1 LTLPERLFSLLNMR
15 SKSPSPE
22 DLSTKARIRDAA
34 VRRFAADGLGAPLRA
49 IAADAGVSPG
59 LIMHHFGSRAGLRAA
74 CDEYVLAETRS
85 SKAEVLAPA
94 GAPAALLSQL
104 AQVDGYAPL
113 IGYVLRC
120 LQAGDDL
127 TRRLID
133 GMVAEAATY
142 FETGVKAGT
151 ITPSRDE
158 PARARLLT
166 EFALGSLLMN
176 LPAGGERLDLEALPA
191 WLDAYAARIILPTL
205 EILTEPL
212 LADSSL
218 LDAYLASTDGTA
230 PGHPED

>member
-1 LTLPERLFSLLNMR
+1 MR
-15 SKSPSPE
+15 STSPGPE
-22 DLSTKARIRDAA
+22 DLSAKARIRDAA
-34 VRRFAADGLGAPLRA
+34 VRRFAADGLGSSLRT

-120 LQAGDDL
+120 LQAGDEL
-127 TRRLID
+127 TRRLVD
-133 GMVAEAATY
+133 GMVADAVSY
-142 FETGVKAGT
+142 FEEGVRAGT
-151 ITPSRDE
+151 ITPSRNE
-158 PARARLLT
+158 PGRARLLT
-166 EFALGSLLMN
+166 EYALGSLLMN
-176 LPAGGERLDLEALPA
+176 LPARQERLDLDTLPA
-191 WLDAYAARIILPTL
+191 WLEAYAVRIILPTL
-205 EILTEPL
+205 ELLTEPV

-218 LDAYLASTDGTA
+218 LDAYLASTDGTT
-230 PGHPED
+230 P

>member
-1 LTLPERLFSLLNMR
+1 MR
-15 SKSPSPE
+15 STTHGAE
-22 DLSTKARIRDAA
+22 DLNAKARIREAA
-34 VRRFAADGLGAPLRA
+34 IRRFAADGLGSSLRT
-49 IAADAGVSPG
+49 IAADADVSPG

-85 SKAEVLAPA
+85 SKAEVLAPS
-94 GAPAALLSQL
+94 GAPAALLAQL
-104 AQVDGYAPL
+104 ARVDGYAPL

-127 TRRLID
+127 TRRLVD
-133 GMVAEAATY
+133 GMVADAVSY
-142 FETGVKAGT
+142 FEDGVAAGT

-176 LPAGGERLDLEALPA
+176 LPARQERLDLDTLPT
-191 WLDAYAARIILPTL
+191 WLEAYAARIILPTL

-218 LDAYLASTDGTA
+218 LDAYLASTDGTT
-230 PGHPED
+230 P